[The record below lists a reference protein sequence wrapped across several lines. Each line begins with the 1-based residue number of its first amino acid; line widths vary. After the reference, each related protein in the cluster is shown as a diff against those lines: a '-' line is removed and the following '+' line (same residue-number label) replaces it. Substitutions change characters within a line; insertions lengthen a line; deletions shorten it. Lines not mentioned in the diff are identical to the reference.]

1 MHMAQDHGPKH
12 FLRAWRKHHGLSIE
26 ALIERI
32 KANVEDRVLAEGEE
46 GDIKR
51 LGISQPNISRME
63 RGDIPYN
70 QTVLELI
77 SEVYGVEPAS
87 LIMRDPSKE
96 DALWSIMDQL
106 KPSKR
111 PVARRMLEALAL
123 DDDED
128 PSGGRTGTD
137 G

>member
-1 MHMAQDHGPKH
+1 MHMTQDRPKH

-26 ALIERI
+26 KLIERI
-32 KANVEDRVLAEGEE
+32 KVNVEDRVLAEGEE

-77 SEVYGVEPAS
+77 AEVYGVDAAS
-87 LIMRDPSKE
+87 LIMRDPTQP
-96 DALWSIMDQL
+96 DALWSIVDQL
-106 KPSKR
+106 KPSQR
-111 PVARRMLEALAL
+111 TVARRMLQALA
-123 DDDED
+123 DDSED
-128 PSGGRTGTD
+128 ASEAEKKAG
-137 G
+137 